1 GALTGLL
8 MLTKV
13 TAALLAP
20 AAVLS
25 ILVAPS
31 TGRSRA
37 LLLSSFVT
45 AAIAVSGWWLLM
57 NTLRYGDPL
66 AASATREHLRSL
78 EPWTFAVGSP
88 AYQTFIGVP
97 WGVFRSFWYVSR
109 WNQIFWL
116 SWYPYAALWLGLALG
131 VGGLFRRRVPLPV
144 PAGALAVLGVAVIGG
159 AAAI

>member
-1 GALTGLL
+1 AGRAGAAAAYVFGHLTTVFLSGVVKNDKLANALAAATLAVTATFLAQRQVVRRVPLAGSSGALTGLL

-66 AASATREHLRSL
+66 AASA
-78 EPWTFAVGSP
+78 
-88 AYQTFIGVP
+88 
-97 WGVFRSFWYVSR
+97 
-109 WNQIFWL
+109 
-116 SWYPYAALWLGLALG
+116 
-131 VGGLFRRRVPLPV
+131 
-144 PAGALAVLGVAVIGG
+144 
-159 AAAI
+159 